1 VCDAGIQHG
10 GGSIYY
16 TKTGILYASGA
27 DRCLRSTDNGATFA
41 PIGPSG
47 GFNAIWGDGAKLYTM
62 KCFGPLP
69 YQTASEADGATWTD
83 FNTQQF
89 SQGPFE
95 MAVDETNRILYT
107 ASWTAG
113 MWALK
118 LPPATTGVVVQSKH
132 LQAGGNAGIGT
143 RRVLTESG
151 AYFLSGYGATM
162 FNVQGKRISSKTGFT
177 MAVSQAR

>member
-1 VCDAGIQHG
+1 VLFRS
-10 GGSIYY
+10 GSIYY

-27 DRCLRSTDNGATFA
+27 DRCLRSTDNGATFT
-41 PIGPSG
+41 PIGPNG

-69 YQTASEADGATWTD
+69 YQTASEADGATWTN

-118 LPPATTGVVVQSKH
+118 LPTTATNAVA
-132 LQAGGNAGIGT
+132 QAKRLHARRTSDIGT

-151 AYFLSGYGATM
+151 TYFLSSTGTRA
-162 FNVQGKRISSKTGFT
+162 FDVQGKRISLKTGLT
-177 MAVSQAR
+177 KAAIPVW